1 MTIQEAIRAA
11 EAQRP
16 GAVSGEMKLQWLRW
30 LDGELRRSVVQLH
43 QPPQDPAWA
52 ARGADLASPATAET
66 ELLAT
71 GPDEV
76 LYLYW
81 LMAQTDLAEGELT
94 RYANDMQLYNAALAE
109 FTAHYKAAHRPLARG
124 QFCY

>member
-52 ARGADLASPATAET
+52 ARGADLANPATAET

-71 GPDEV
+71 GPDE
-76 LYLYW
+76 
-81 LMAQTDLAEGELT
+81 
-94 RYANDMQLYNAALAE
+94 AL
-109 FTAHYKAAHRPLARG
+109 
-124 QFCY
+124 